1 MQQLLYLEFLLKL
14 TSGVLLVLLPLTS
27 ARAFGLPKPQH
38 GLWQRLLGSLLIGL
52 AGAIYLEGRLPGSS
66 GLGLAGLVVINL
78 SGAAAMLS
86 SLILGLGAQTVRG
99 RFILGLVSLLLFILA
114 LIEIAYVPGVAA

>member
-14 TSGVLLVLLPLTS
+14 TGGAVLLLLPHTT
-27 ARAFGLPKPQH
+27 ARALGLPKPQH
-38 GLWQRLLGSLLIGL
+38 GLWQRLLGALLAGL

-78 SGAAAMLS
+78 FGAAALLS
-86 SLILGLGAQTVRG
+86 SLILGLGAQTARG
-99 RFILGLVSLLLFILA
+99 RFILGLMSLLLFILA
-114 LIEIAYVPGVAA
+114 LVEIAYVPGIAG